1 MSLFRWFLGSD
12 KFGKPGYNGKALK
25 ERLMIQLTAWSLIVN
40 PVPQFPCLS
49 RLSTGPKSSLLAL
62 IFCVCKFL
70 VSSWTKL
77 RPPPPFR
84 AYPPPLFLHSV
95 DFTPSSPALSKLR
108 PTQSGQVAPCSFP
121 AEFEEHGLAS
131 DDTCLKMLIA
141 IPASRKSRAPG
152 LPEHLLNEVFHPETG
167 SWSFSGTLLTLI
179 NRGQTFSSFHLC
191 LLVMHA
197 RSCAHAPAHR
207 NFVGSAIS
215 SPAMVGIAYLH
226 HSANEHTGKMDS

>member
-1 MSLFRWFLGSD
+1 M
-12 KFGKPGYNGKALK
+12 
-25 ERLMIQLTAWSLIVN
+25 
-40 PVPQFPCLS
+40 PQFPYLS

-62 IFCVCKFL
+62 IFCICKFL

-77 RPPPPFR
+77 RPLPPFR

-95 DFTPSSPALSKLR
+95 NFTPSSRALSKLR

-121 AEFEEHGLAS
+121 AEVEKHGLAS

-152 LPEHLLNEVFHPETG
+152 LPEHLLNKVFHPEIG

-179 NRGQTFSSFHLC
+179 NRGQTFSSFHLF

-197 RSCAHAPAHR
+197 CSCAHAPAHR

-215 SPAMVGIAYLH
+215 SPAMVGIACLH
-226 HSANEHTGKMDS
+226 HSANEHAGKMDR